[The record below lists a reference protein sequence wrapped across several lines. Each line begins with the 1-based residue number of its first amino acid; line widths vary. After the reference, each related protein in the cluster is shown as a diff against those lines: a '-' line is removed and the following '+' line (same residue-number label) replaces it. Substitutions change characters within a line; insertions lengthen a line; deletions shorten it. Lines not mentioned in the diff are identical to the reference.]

1 MWQAKSGRHNILW
14 LLCVQLGGASE
25 AAYCAV
31 AEADARDASA
41 ESVDKRTG
49 EAASRADRVDP
60 QA

>member
-31 AEADARDASA
+31 AQAGGCAAA
-41 ESVDKRTG
+41 ESVNRRAADK
-49 EAASRADRVDP
+49 AASRADRVDS